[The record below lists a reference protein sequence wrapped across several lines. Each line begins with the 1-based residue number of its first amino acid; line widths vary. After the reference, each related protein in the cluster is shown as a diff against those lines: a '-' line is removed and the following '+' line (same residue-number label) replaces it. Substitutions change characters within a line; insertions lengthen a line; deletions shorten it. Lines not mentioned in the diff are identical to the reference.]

1 MDDFGDILDD
11 SVELVM
17 ALEEALD
24 IEITDEEAEQ
34 MPKFRTMQEALD
46 YFRKRRKGGN
56 QT

>member
-17 ALEEALD
+17 ALEEALN